1 MANRQ
6 SPIAVFCKLHLYKS
20 PRDHYNQQVPQLL
33 PIFPLDSV
41 LLPGVTLSLHIFEP
55 RYKEMIEECL
65 TGKKS
70 FGVVRA
76 KPDEGIAEIGCTAE
90 ILELTKRYEDG
101 RMDIVTIGRRRFEII
116 EVNHDR
122 NFIQADVLFVDD
134 EEAIPNLEERQ
145 QALELYE
152 QILDAVG
159 SDTDVETESTLLSYQ
174 LAGSLPIDLD
184 FKQALLGI
192 RSETERIGGLI
203 DFFEAILPKLQK
215 AARRRDKAG
224 GNGHVP

>member
-1 MANRQ
+1 M
-6 SPIAVFCKLHLYKS
+6 
-20 PRDHYNQQVPQLL
+20 PQLL

-41 LLPGVTLSLHIFEP
+41 LLPGVTLPLHIFEP
-55 RYKEMIEECL
+55 RYKEMIEQCL
-65 TGKKS
+65 AEKKA

-101 RMDIVTIGRRRFEII
+101 RMDIVAIGRRRFEIL

-122 NFIQADVLFVDD
+122 NFIQAEVLFVDD
-134 EEAIPNLEERQ
+134 EDAVPNPEERRQ
-145 QALELYE
+145 VLELYE

-159 SDTDVETESTLLSYQ
+159 SDTEIDTDSSLLSYQ
-174 LAGSLPIDLD
+174 WAGSLPIDLD
-184 FKQALLGI
+184 FKQAILGI
-192 RSETERIGGLI
+192 RSETERLAGLI

>member
-1 MANRQ
+1 M
-6 SPIAVFCKLHLYKS
+6 
-20 PRDHYNQQVPQLL
+20 PQLL

-41 LLPGVTLSLHIFEP
+41 LLPGVTLPLHIFEP
-55 RYKEMIEECL
+55 RYKEMIEQCL
-65 TGKKS
+65 AEKKA

-101 RMDIVTIGRRRFEII
+101 RMDIVAIGRRRFEIL

-122 NFIQADVLFVDD
+122 NFIQAEVLFVDD
-134 EEAIPNLEERQ
+134 EDAVPNPEERRQ
-145 QALELYE
+145 VLELYE

-159 SDTDVETESTLLSYQ
+159 SDTEIDTDSSLLSYQ

-184 FKQALLGI
+184 FKQAILGI
-192 RSETERIGGLI
+192 RSETERLAGLI

>member
-1 MANRQ
+1 
-6 SPIAVFCKLHLYKS
+6 
-20 PRDHYNQQVPQLL
+20 VPQLL

-41 LLPGVTLSLHIFEP
+41 LLPGVTLPLHIFEP
-55 RYKEMIEECL
+55 RYKEMIEQCL
-65 TGKKS
+65 AEKKA

-101 RMDIVTIGRRRFEII
+101 RMDIVAIGRRRFEIL

-122 NFIQADVLFVDD
+122 NFIQAEVLFVDD
-134 EEAIPNLEERQ
+134 EDAVPNPEERRQ
-145 QALELYE
+145 VLELYE

-159 SDTDVETESTLLSYQ
+159 SDTEIDTDSSLLSYQ

-184 FKQALLGI
+184 FKQAILGI
-192 RSETERIGGLI
+192 RSETERLAGLI